1 MIIDPLEAE
10 GVNNTP
16 IRSVGELILFQNV
29 PKNTFFT
36 LCNEPKDK
44 SLKLTETNVFKK
56 MILM

>member
-29 PKNTFFT
+29 PK
-36 LCNEPKDK
+36 KY
-44 SLKLTETNVFKK
+44 
-56 MILM
+56 ILHPVQ